1 MPTNLIR
8 YNGVNDPQQNIVEI
22 DLSAIPNESLFTIDI
37 LYSCRALWN
46 STPEQAAIYRYILFY
61 LKNGAYNYTFIKEKK
76 IIDFGWNLSLY
87 ALTLPPTISLDTL
100 YLDLINPN
108 TDTTVLFD
116 CKLSY

>member
-22 DLSAIPNESLFTIDI
+22 DLSAIPTDSLFTIDI
-37 LYSCRALWN
+37 LYSCRALGN
-46 STPEQAAIYRYILFY
+46 STEEQAAIYRYILFY
-61 LKNGAYNYTFIKEKK
+61 LKIGMFNYSLIKAHK
-76 IIDFGWNLSLY
+76 IVDFGWNLSLY

-100 YLDLINPN
+100 YLDLINSN

>member
-22 DLSAIPNESLFTIDI
+22 DLSAIPTDSLFTIDI
-37 LYSCRALWN
+37 LYSCRALGN
-46 STPEQAAIYRYILFY
+46 STPEQTAIYRYIIFCK
-61 LKNGAYNYTFIKEKK
+61 KNGMFSYTFIKEKK
-76 IIDFGWNLSLY
+76 IVDFGWNLSLY
-87 ALTLPPTISLDTL
+87 ALALPPTTFGDIL

-108 TDTTVLFD
+108 TDTVVLFD

>member
-37 LYSCRALWN
+37 LYSCRCLTN
-46 STPEQAAIYRYILFY
+46 STAEQTAIYRYIIFCVKYGMGSYAL
-61 LKNGAYNYTFIKEKK
+61 IKARN
-76 IIDFGWNLSLY
+76 IVDFGWNLSLY
-87 ALTLPPTISLDTL
+87 TIVGGFSLDTL
-100 YLDLINPN
+100 YLDLVNPN

-116 CKLSY
+116 CKLEY